1 MSVSPMQTSDTHHA
15 VHKYTQYRI
24 TTNWYPSSDAV
35 LITTTNMRET
45 HESTSAR
52 ANAIVTMALQTT
64 RVVVFEA
71 YIQNLVENVLP
82 NRTLLVKMYII
93 LVSIFRFNREDKSQS
108 QFVPCDRRRKK

>member
-1 MSVSPMQTSDTHHA
+1 
-15 VHKYTQYRI
+15 
-24 TTNWYPSSDAV
+24 
-35 LITTTNMRET
+35 MRET

-93 LVSIFRFNREDKSQS
+93 LVSIFRFREDKSQS
-108 QFVPCDRRRKK
+108 QSVPCDRRRKK